1 MVRRGPSGLAR
12 RNNAGFSL
20 IELMLTMVFVMLGA
34 QMIQGTMLR
43 AADVYGRYTNTLKVI
58 LWSQEK
64 VERAREALLRDEL
77 ESKSGILETL
87 NKEFEWRQDVLPMEG
102 PNLYRIDLSLA
113 WKEGGK
119 PLTFQKSVYV
129 YQKDLLQSL

>member
-1 MVRRGPSGLAR
+1 MVRRAHHKAI
-12 RNNAGFSL
+12 AGFSL

-58 LWSQEK
+58 LWSQEQT
-64 VERAREALLRDEL
+64 ERAREALLRDEL
-77 ESKSGILETL
+77 ESKSGTLEAP
-87 NKEFEWRQDVLPMEG
+87 NKEFEWRQDAVPMEG
-102 PNLYRIDLSLA
+102 PNLYRIDLLMSWA
-113 WKEGGK
+113 EGGK

-129 YQKDLLQSL
+129 YQKDLL